1 MRIIL
6 KILAAPFVLLL
17 SIVLGVL
24 TFLSHPYIIL
34 HFG

>member
-6 KILAAPFVLLL
+6 KILAVPFVLLL

-24 TFLSHPYIIL
+24 TLL
-34 HFG
+34 HTLTTGY

>member
-17 SIVLGVL
+17 SLVLAVQAL
-24 TFLSHPYIIL
+24 L
-34 HFG
+34 HSLLPGD